1 MSPGLSGFRSL
12 ALTLVAQPGPLLPQI
27 EAELRQHGVPLRW
40 AITQAV
46 CRPDGQRQLTLEAM
60 VNQPALLV

>member
-27 EAELRQHGVPLRW
+27 EAELRQYGVPLRW
-40 AITQAV
+40 AITQAA
-46 CRPDGQRQLTLEAM
+46 CRPDGGRQLTLEAM
-60 VNQPALLV
+60 VHQPARLV